1 MLVSTT
7 VVEVGVDVP
16 NAVCMVIENADRF
29 GLSQLHQLRGRVGR
43 GREQSYCILI
53 SGNRSPET
61 KRRLEVV
68 AKTNDGFKV
77 AEEDLKLRGP
87 GDFFGFRQSGIPMLK
102 MADLMSDVNI
112 LEIAKKAAADIL
124 AEDPRLDM
132 PKNAALSRRV
142 QKMLEAAA
150 M

>member
-1 MLVSTT
+1 
-7 VVEVGVDVP
+7 
-16 NAVCMVIENADRF
+16 
-29 GLSQLHQLRGRVGR
+29 
-43 GREQSYCILI
+43 
-53 SGNRSPET
+53 
-61 KRRLEVV
+61 
-68 AKTNDGFKV
+68 
-77 AEEDLKLRGP
+77 
-87 GDFFGFRQSGIPMLK
+87 MLK